1 MTLGELKSETERL
14 CILGYE
20 NASVLITLSQ
30 KSVGARA
37 AEEVRGIYSG
47 FDWEAGQV
55 RIEPKSAIVS
65 EKISRDVKVPAV
77 RIVCGGTSK
86 RICPKCELKL
96 RADDF
101 YCARCGQAIAK
112 GDEKIITY

>member
-1 MTLGELKSETERL
+1 MTLSELKTEAERL

-20 NASVLITLSQ
+20 NASVLISLNQS
-30 KSVGARA
+30 SVGARA
-37 AEEVRGIYSG
+37 AEEVRGIYAG

-55 RIEPKSAIVS
+55 RIEPKAAIVS
-65 EKISRDVKVPAV
+65 ERISRDVKVPAV
-77 RIVCGGTSK
+77 RITYGDTYR

-101 YCARCGQAIAK
+101 YCARCGQAISK
-112 GDEKIITY
+112 GKDKIVTW